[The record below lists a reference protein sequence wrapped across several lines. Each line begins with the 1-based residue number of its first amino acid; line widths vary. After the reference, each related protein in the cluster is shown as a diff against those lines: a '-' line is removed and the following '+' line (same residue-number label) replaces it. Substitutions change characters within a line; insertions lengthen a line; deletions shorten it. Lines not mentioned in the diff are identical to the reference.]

1 MLISQNA
8 FRPETEIISFFMY
21 DEERSSHSAERMI
34 PMAVTQQQLN
44 DWQHKYPLLSD
55 VMDFRPVFWLN
66 PNETKTSDTGQLVVT
81 KEDMQEAEELWQR
94 FAPFLAIAFPET
106 AEAGGIIESPLKE
119 ISSTRNI
126 LETTYNTK
134 IPGRLFLK
142 CDNELAVAGS
152 IKARGGFYEVLHHA
166 EHLALENGMITDSD
180 DYSKFA
186 SKEFKDF
193 FAQYSIGVGSTG
205 NLGLSIGIISA
216 ELGFSVSVYMSADAK
231 AWKKDLLRAKG
242 AIVHEFEGDFGEAI
256 LEGRQQTK
264 ENPMAYF
271 VDDENS
277 KHLFLGYS
285 TAAFR
290 LKKQL
295 DALDITV
302 DAEHPLV
309 VYLPCGV
316 GGSPGGITFGL
327 KQIYGDDVHCFFVEP
342 THSPSVLIGLMTGQK
357 EKVCV
362 QDFGIDNL
370 TEGDG
375 LAVGRPSSFASSIS
389 EKLISG
395 IYTLEDEELYRLLA
409 ILADGD
415 DIFVEPSAASSLLGP
430 VKLSQQDYLSARG
443 VDPDQAVHIAWSTGG
458 ALVPEENMQAMYER
472 GKSLRE

>member
-1 MLISQNA
+1 
-8 FRPETEIISFFMY
+8 
-21 DEERSSHSAERMI
+21 
-34 PMAVTQQQLN
+34 MAVTQQQLN
-44 DWQHKYPLLSD
+44 DWQQTFPLLSE
-55 VMDFRPVFWLN
+55 VMDFQPVFWLN
-66 PNETKTSDTGQLVVT
+66 PKQQDTSAIGQLPVT
-81 KEDMQEAEELWQR
+81 KEEMKKAEDLWQR

-106 AEAGGIIESPLKE
+106 AEAEGIIESPLKE
-119 ISSTRNI
+119 ISSTKNMLENI
-126 LETTYNTK
+126 YSAEIAGK
-134 IPGRLFLK
+134 LFLK
-142 CDNELAVAGS
+142 CDNQLAVAGS
-152 IKARGGFYEVLHHA
+152 IKARGGFYEVLYHA
-166 EHLALENGMITDSD
+166 EQLALEKGMIKLGE

-193 FAQYSIGVGSTG
+193 FNQYSIGVGSTG

-231 AWKKDLLRAKG
+231 AWKKELLRSKG
-242 AIVHEFEGDFGEAI
+242 AIVHEFDGDFGEAI
-256 LEGRQQTK
+256 LEGREQTK
-264 ENPMAYF
+264 QNPMAYF

-295 DALDITV
+295 DELNITV

-327 KQIYGDDVHCFFVEP
+327 KQIYGDAVHCFFVEP
-342 THSPSVLIGLMTGQK
+342 THSPSVLVGLMTGEK

-395 IYTLEDEELYRLLA
+395 IYTLEDDELYRLLA
-409 ILADGD
+409 ILADGN

-430 VKLSQQDYLSARG
+430 VKLDENKYLSSHG
-443 VDPDQAVHIAWSTGG
+443 VDPEKATHIAWSTGG
-458 ALVPEENMQAMYER
+458 ALVPEENMRAMYQK
-472 GKSLRE
+472 GKHLR